1 MRNFFKK
8 IFSYEFFLKLF
19 GRVEK
24 RQRFIIVTLLLTL
37 TVLSSSFLNFSEV
50 RYFIFVVAIVSYLLT
65 FFSILEGISKVE
77 WLMLFVVPVYFTI
90 SLILFYFLLPVR
102 WLTRLP
108 FVLIYAISIYA
119 LLLSS
124 NIINVGVVKTLQLF
138 RAAFSIN
145 FLYLTITSYLVFNL
159 ILSFKLSFVYNF
171 FLVMILSFPL
181 VLQFLWSIEPKDNL
195 ERQLLKYS
203 FLISF
208 ILAQVAHLLSF
219 MPIRTTIFA
228 LFLTASFYSL
238 LGLFQAYLE
247 ERLFK
252 ERIREFVF
260 VIIFVFIIVILSA
273 KWW

>member
-1 MRNFFKK
+1 MRSLSK
-8 IFSYEFFLKLF
+8 IFSYQFFLRIF
-19 GRVEK
+19 SRVEK
-24 RQRFIIVTLLLTL
+24 RQRFIIATLLLTL

-50 RYFIFVVAIVSYLLT
+50 RYFIFVVAAVSYLLT

-208 ILAQVAHLLSF
+208 ILAQGVYLLSF